1 VPSARRV
8 EERRSAFG
16 VSRQQERAMANDE
29 ITLEQRQEIRRLCQE
44 ARVPDR
50 SAERMSQEDYKRI
63 VADLKEKAR
72 IE

>member
-1 VPSARRV
+1 MP
-8 EERRSAFG
+8 
-16 VSRQQERAMANDE
+16 NDE
-29 ITLEQRQEIRRLCQE
+29 ITTQQREELRTLSRE

-50 SAERMSQEDYKRI
+50 SAEPMSQEEYKRI

>member
-1 VPSARRV
+1 
-8 EERRSAFG
+8 
-16 VSRQQERAMANDE
+16 MAQTQAADL
-29 ITLEQRQEIRRLCQE
+29 TVEQRQKIRTLCQE

-50 SAERMSQEDYKRI
+50 SAELMTQDDYQRL